1 MSSSSSGV
9 SASSS
14 GGVNRFAGLMSGL
27 DTESLVKAATANTK
41 SAINSKKQKLQT
53 LTWKQEA
60 YRSIISKLSDFQ
72 NKYLDILSSSSIRAN
87 AVMKKYKAE

>member
-27 DTESLVKAATANTK
+27 DTESLVKAATSNTK
-41 SAINSKKQKLQT
+41 SAIN
-53 LTWKQEA
+53 
-60 YRSIISKLSDFQ
+60 
-72 NKYLDILSSSSIRAN
+72 
-87 AVMKKYKAE
+87 